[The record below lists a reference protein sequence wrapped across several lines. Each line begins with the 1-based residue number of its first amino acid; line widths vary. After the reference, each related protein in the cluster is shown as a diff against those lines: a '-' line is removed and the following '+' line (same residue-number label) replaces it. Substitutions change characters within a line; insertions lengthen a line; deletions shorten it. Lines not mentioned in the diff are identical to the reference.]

1 MTGAGPLGC
10 VPSELAQ
17 RRNNGQCSAELQ
29 KAAALYDPQ
38 LTEMLKQL
46 NSEVGADIF
55 IAADTNLMNT
65 DFISNP
71 QAFGNLAKLDSSYT
85 LSPCISSVLHV

>member
-1 MTGAGPLGC
+1 MYDLGCRRVLVTGAGPLGC

-38 LTEMLKQL
+38 LTEMLNQL
-46 NSEVGADIF
+46 NSELGADIF
-55 IAADTNLMNT
+55 VASNTKLMNS

-71 QAFGNLAKLDSSYT
+71 QAFGK
-85 LSPCISSVLHV
+85 